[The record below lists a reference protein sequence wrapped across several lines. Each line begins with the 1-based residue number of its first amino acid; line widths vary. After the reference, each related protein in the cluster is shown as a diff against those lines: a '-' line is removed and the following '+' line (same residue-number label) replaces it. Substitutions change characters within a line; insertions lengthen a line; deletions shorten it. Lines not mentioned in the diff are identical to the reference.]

1 MSMSATAP
9 SVVQIDRRHLLGYAL
24 LVAVIVAGLTWALV
38 ALVID
43 RSDAPSAPAT
53 PATSEQVLAALDP
66 SARQFVQG
74 VTSQSPAA
82 LAAAYGRSP
91 VSSAPTAAASSRA
104 ADAREL
110 AEIAAWANS
119 QGLVGQSPASLHPVP

>member
-9 SVVQIDRRHLLGYAL
+9 GVVQIDRRHLLGYAL

-43 RSDAPSAPAT
+43 RSDAPSAPAS
-53 PATSEQVLAALDP
+53 TSTEQVVNA
-66 SARQFVQG
+66 
-74 VTSQSPAA
+74 PAA
-82 LAAAYGRSP
+82 P
-91 VSSAPTAAASSRA
+91 VNGTNPTPAAASSRA
-104 ADAREL
+104 AEAREL